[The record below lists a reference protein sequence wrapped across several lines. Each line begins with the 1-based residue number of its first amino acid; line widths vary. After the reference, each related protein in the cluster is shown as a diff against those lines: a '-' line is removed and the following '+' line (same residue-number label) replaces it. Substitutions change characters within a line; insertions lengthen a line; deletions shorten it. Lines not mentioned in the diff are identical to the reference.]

1 MDKSEEILRK
11 EIVELK
17 KHINI
22 LEQELRDYQEKSDA
36 SNHLKSMFLANI
48 SHEIRT
54 PMNGIIGMY
63 NVLKQ
68 TNLTEEQQEFLDII
82 NLSGNNLLTI
92 IDDILDLSK
101 IEAGQLILEENHF
114 NLSDEVNAVL
124 DLLEMKAKG
133 KGIKLYTSFQNQIP
147 NAYIGDQARLKQIL
161 INLTNNAIK
170 YTKEGSVTIKI
181 EAEKVEKEHCEMKFS
196 IIDTGI
202 GISKQGQ
209 EKLFKAFSQID
220 STTTRK
226 YGGTGLGLAIAKNL
240 TTLMGGDIGVESEE
254 GKGSTFWFT
263 AKMMRNQD
271 KADLIQKNV
280 APVKEKEVK
289 PLNILL
295 VEDNL
300 LNQKFAI
307 ATLRKE
313 GHKID
318 IAENGKIA
326 INLYKKKKYDLILM
340 DIQMP
345 VMDGIEATKEIRK
358 IEMSKKIKEQTK
370 IIAITAYV
378 MERDRSMCLGAGMNE
393 YLAKPFKPNDL
404 IHLINSL
411 EL

>member
-1 MDKSEEILRK
+1 MDKTNESLKK
-11 EIVELK
+11 EIRDLK
-17 KHINI
+17 KHISV
-22 LEQELRDYQEKSDA
+22 LESQLKEFQEKVDS
-36 SNHLKSMFLANI
+36 SNQLKSMFLANI

-68 TNLTEEQQEFLDII
+68 TDLSDEQREFLDII

-92 IDDILDLSK
+92 IDDILDLSR
-101 IEAGQLILEENHF
+101 IEAGQLILEDNKF
-114 NLSDEVNAVL
+114 ILTDEVDAVL
-124 DLLEMKAKG
+124 DLLKMKARG
-133 KGIKLYTSFQNQIP
+133 KGIKLYTSYESGIP
-147 NAYIGDQARLKQIL
+147 NAYIGDQSRLKQIL

-181 EAEKVEKEHCEMKFS
+181 NIEKIDKDRATLKFN

-209 EKLFKAFSQID
+209 EKLFLAFSQID

-240 TTLMGGDIGVESEE
+240 TALMDGDIGVESQE

-263 AKMMRNQD
+263 ATLKRNQQVDEVVQKQLLVKD
-271 KADLIQKNV
+271 KST
-280 APVKEKEVK
+280 K

-300 LNQKFAI
+300 LNQKFAA
-307 ATLRKE
+307 ATLHRE

-318 IAENGKIA
+318 IAENGEVALKLFKQ
-326 INLYKKKKYDLILM
+326 NKYDLILM

-358 IEMSKKIKEQTK
+358 YEMTNKIKTQTK

-393 YLAKPFKPNDL
+393 YLAKPFKPSEL
-404 IHLINSL
+404 IQLI
-411 EL
+411 ETVKQ

>member
-1 MDKSEEILRK
+1 MDKK
-11 EIVELK
+11 EDKLKKENTKLK
-17 KHINI
+17 KHISF
-22 LEQELRDYQEKSDA
+22 LEQELKEYQDKSDA
-36 SNHLKSMFLANI
+36 SNQLKSMFLANI

-68 TNLTEEQQEFLDII
+68 TNLTDEQQEFLDII
-82 NLSGNNLLTI
+82 NLSGNNLLTV

-101 IEAGQLILEENHF
+101 IETGQLILEENNF
-114 NLSDEVNAVL
+114 SLNEEVNAVL

-133 KGIKLYTSFQNQIP
+133 KGIKLYTSFENRIP

-181 EAEKVEKEHCEMKFS
+181 ETKNIEKEHCNLKFS
-196 IIDTGI
+196 VIDTGI

-240 TTLMGGDIGVESEE
+240 TSLMGGDIGVESEE

-263 AKMMRNQD
+263 ATIDRNQD
-271 KADLIQKNV
+271 NPDLIQK
-280 APVKEKEVK
+280 KEPKKKKVIK

-313 GHKID
+313 GHRVE
-318 IAENGKIA
+318 IAENGKVA
-326 INLYKKKKYDLILM
+326 LEMYKKKKYNLILM

-358 IEMSKKIKEQTK
+358 IEMSKKIKEQIQ

-404 IHLINSL
+404 IHLIEDL
-411 EL
+411 DL